1 MFRSQFDWAFS
12 ISQTVILYQRSNDTK
27 SCSKLKEII
36 SNLAD
41 QILISNIP
49 YSQVTISEIW
59 DSSSSSY
66 PKIRSKSSLES
77 R

>member
-12 ISQTVILYQRSNDTK
+12 ISQTIILYQRSNDTK

-49 YSQVTISEIW
+49 YSQATISEIW

-66 PKIRSKSSLES
+66 PKIRSKTLLES